1 MQKTWDEIEKEY
13 EKHIEDKGLATE
25 MIKKLRSESKAKDF
39 SIACLCITVIIM
51 IFAMRKR

>member
-13 EKHIEDKGLATE
+13 AEHLEGKGLATE

-39 SIACLCITVIIM
+39 SIVCLCVTVIIM
-51 IFAMRKR
+51 TFAMRKR

>member
-13 EKHIEDKGLATE
+13 AKHIEDKGLATE

-39 SIACLCITVIIM
+39 SIACLCVTVIIM
-51 IFAMRKR
+51 TFAMRKR